1 MDTARLAALEFVTM
15 MSALG
20 RTGDSRP
27 VQRYLET
34 TGGFGELAAL
44 AVAADG
50 DPLTTAPAGETIRP
64 PESADTGARGA
75 LEHIRGVLTSLL
87 PG

>member
-1 MDTARLAALEFVTM
+1 M

-20 RTGDSRP
+20 RTGDARP

-50 DPLTTAPAGETIRP
+50 DPLERAAAAGEVIPPAG
-64 PESADTGARGA
+64 SVDTDARGA

-87 PG
+87 TG

>member
-1 MDTARLAALEFVTM
+1 ML
-15 MSALG
+15 SAVG
-20 RTGDSRP
+20 RAGDARP

-50 DPLTTAPAGETIRP
+50 DPLMTAPTGGAIAP

-87 PG
+87 TG